1 MSEHS
6 SLSSQ
11 TSRPDAGRAD
21 DATKTEAE
29 IGRYFLFAGAVVIV
43 LVLGLGGWSA
53 LTSIDGA
60 VVASGLIAAE
70 SDSRSVQHLD
80 GGIIT
85 EILVRDGD
93 RVQAGDELM
102 LLDAAQIREQ
112 IHGLKAQ
119 IAAAEEESLLLA
131 NEMQGLVQ
139 LEAKGL
145 VTKTR
150 ITALKRQKAK
160 VDGERGRLA
169 AERARTQNNL
179 ARISV
184 RAPISG
190 TIHNLAF
197 HTLGGV
203 VAPGQEILKIV
214 PADDRMIVAARLS
227 PADID
232 QIYKGQ
238 PVSVRLPGLDM
249 RTTPELAGTVDT
261 VSADLSFDEKLR
273 SSFYEVRI
281 RLDDKQPPEFIG
293 LDLVPGMPA
302 DAFIRTRSRTVLSYL
317 LQPVT
322 DQLNRA
328 FRER

>member
-1 MSEHS
+1 MSAHS
-6 SLSSQ
+6 NPSSP
-11 TSRPDAGRAD
+11 TSRPEANRIDEASR
-21 DATKTEAE
+21 TEAQ
-29 IGRYFLFAGAVVIV
+29 IGRYLLTAAAVILV

-53 LTSIDGA
+53 LTSVDGA
-60 VVASGLIAAE
+60 VVASGLVAAE

-80 GGIIT
+80 GGIIS

-93 RVQAGDELM
+93 RVDAGDELM
-102 LLDAAQIREQ
+102 LLDAAQFREQ
-112 IHGLKAQ
+112 IQGLQAQ
-119 IAAAEEESLLLA
+119 IAAAREESNLLA
-131 NEMQGLVQ
+131 NEMQSLTE

-160 VDGERGRLA
+160 ADGEFGRLS
-169 AERARTQNNL
+169 AEQARAQNNL

-214 PADDRMIVAARLS
+214 PADDRMVVAARLN

-232 QIYKGQ
+232 QVFRGQ
-238 PVSVRLPGLDM
+238 SVSVRLPGLDM
-249 RTTPELAGTVDT
+249 RTVPELPGRVDT

-281 RLDDKQPPEFIG
+281 VLEDDMPAELDNLE
-293 LDLVPGMPA
+293 LVPGMPA

-322 DQLNRA
+322 DQLTRA

>member
-1 MSEHS
+1 MSAHS

-11 TSRPDAGRAD
+11 TSRPD
-21 DATKTEAE
+21 EALQAE
-29 IGRYFLFAGAVVIV
+29 AQIGRYLLFAAVVIAM

-53 LTSIDGA
+53 MTSVEGA
-60 VVASGLIAAE
+60 VVASGLVAAE

-85 EILVRDGD
+85 DIMVRDGD
-93 RVQAGDELM
+93 RVEAGDELI
-102 LLDAAQIREQ
+102 LLDAAQYREQ
-112 IHGLKAQ
+112 IGGLEAQ
-119 IAAAEEESLLLA
+119 IAAAEEESALLA
-131 NEMQGLVQ
+131 REMQGLVE

-150 ITALKRQKAK
+150 ITALRRQKAK
-160 VDGERGRLA
+160 IDGERGRLA
-169 AERARTQNNL
+169 AEQARAENDL

-214 PADDRMIVAARLS
+214 PADDRMIVAARLD

-232 QIYKGQ
+232 QVYKGQ

-249 RTTPELAGTVDT
+249 QTTPDLAGTVAN
-261 VSADLSFDEKLR
+261 VSADLSFDEKAR
-273 SSFYEVRI
+273 ASFYEVRI
-281 RLDDKQPPEFIG
+281 QLDDEQPPEVDS
-293 LDLVPGMPA
+293 LELVPGMPA
-302 DAFIRTRSRTVLSYL
+302 DAFIRTRPRTVLSYL
-317 LQPVT
+317 LQPVS
-322 DQLNRA
+322 DQLSRA
-328 FRER
+328 FREQ